1 MPPKLGLRD
10 GARVSCPHGD
20 DNLLGFV
27 ERVNKRTIRVL
38 FDGEKKSRSIDKK
51 PGYYKVIAGGKK
63 PVAKVR
69 KAPQPPPHKKSGPE
83 KEAERASLAAAAGG
97 GRRRDRRR
105 GREAELEILCPDC
118 EGPTTDQQAGIE
130 RICGKCDANLV
141 AGERIHTCKDG
152 NCDEDIC
159 HFCAT
164 GQQRPK
170 KKKKASMVEGDS
182 GSDSD
187 GAEALEQVV
196 PAPDQRG
203 AAFDGVPK
211 ERKGETV
218 QERRTRE
225 KAEVTARQKQRI
237 INAKSKGLRPI
248 LKEAAMTELNK
259 DSSYPWLVKI
269 PSASFGG
276 VMTPYIDDDG
286 YGIRFYEA
294 VDINACDTSG
304 LRRSFRRFQEVHL
317 KDGVL
322 ERLGFGDYRGN
333 SKFVV
338 QWASLEFEDSKPVGE
353 ARVWVSF
360 WEHINKKVNKITNAC
375 LMLSNADIDAGSTF
389 VHPFKAEDT
398 HLVAHT
404 RRGWS
409 LTLLEHLKT
418 LKRKP
423 QAAAPETGEDVA
435 KVIVEQDVIPI
446 DEDESASVRALQISA
461 DAKRARELK
470 AAEHNTRFKF
480 KNSEAGKEVEAQKR
494 ADEQKEADARKL
506 AEHGTLVAEL
516 ASTKQNLK
524 GQHTKRC
531 FAFFLHAP
539 LLMFDLACCRRC
551 PNGEEYGAVGEKK
564 AGGSQHRLACRTERS
579 QDIKVEAA
587 ANIEENA

>member
-1 MPPKLGLRD
+1 M
-10 GARVSCPHGD
+10 SCPHGD
-20 DNLLGFV
+20 ENLLGFV
-27 ERVNKRTIRVL
+27 KRVNKRTIRVL
-38 FDGEKKSRSIDKK
+38 FDGEKKPRSIDLK
-51 PGYYKVIAGGKK
+51 PGYYTVVAGGKT
-63 PVAKVR
+63 PVAKVPKPPR
-69 KAPQPPPHKKSGPE
+69 PPPHNKSGPE
-83 KEAERASLAAAAGG
+83 LEAEDASLAAAAGG

-105 GREAELEILCPDC
+105 GREAEPEIVCPDC

-130 RICGKCDANLV
+130 RICGKCEANLV

-170 KKKKASMVEGDS
+170 KKKKDSVVEGDS
-182 GSDSD
+182 DAL
-187 GAEALEQVV
+187 GAEVIEQVV
-196 PAPDQRG
+196 PAPAPAPAPAPDQRG

-211 ERKGETV
+211 ERKGESV

-259 DSSYPWLVKI
+259 DSSYPWLVTI

-304 LRRSFRRFQEVHL
+304 LRRPLRRFQEVHL

-322 ERLGFGDYRGN
+322 ERLGLGDYRGN
-333 SKFVV
+333 RKFVV
-338 QWASLEFEDSKPVGE
+338 QWASLEFEDSKPVGQ

-360 WEHINKKVNKITNAC
+360 WEHINKKVNKITNTC

-423 QAAAPETGEDVA
+423 QAAAPETGEVA
-435 KVIVEQDVIPI
+435 EDIVEDIVEQAVIPI
-446 DEDESASVRALQISA
+446 DQDESASVRALQISA
-461 DAKRARELK
+461 DAKKARELE

-480 KNSEAGKEVEAQKR
+480 KHSQAGKEVEAQKR
-494 ADEQKEADARKL
+494 ADEQKEADAQKL

-516 ASTKQNLK
+516 ASAKQNLK

-551 PNGEEYGAVGEKK
+551 PNGEEYGAVGENK
-564 AGGSQHRLACRTERS
+564 AGDIQQSLA
-579 QDIKVEAA
+579 
-587 ANIEENA
+587 